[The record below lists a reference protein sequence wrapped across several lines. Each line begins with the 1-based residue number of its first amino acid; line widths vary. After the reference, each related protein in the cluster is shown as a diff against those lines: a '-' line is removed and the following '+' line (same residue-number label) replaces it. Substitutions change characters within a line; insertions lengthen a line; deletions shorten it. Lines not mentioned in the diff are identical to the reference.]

1 MIVFL
6 LLLLG
11 AVMNDTSARD
21 VISFNTGWQFKKGP
35 FSTDPM
41 RASAQWDGKWEEV
54 TIPHTWNAKDMQ
66 VKADAFYEGVGYYRK
81 KQFLRKN
88 LHVFIR
94 EDLKVVI
101 TRRYRLVTRAS
112 MKSNLQ
118 C

>member
-66 VKADAFYEGVGYYRK
+66 VKADAERNSFSEMSWRVNVYSCV
-81 KQFLRKN
+81 
-88 LHVFIR
+88 
-94 EDLKVVI
+94 LKE
-101 TRRYRLVTRAS
+101 
-112 MKSNLQ
+112 
-118 C
+118 

>member
-66 VKADAFYEGVGYYRK
+66 VKADAFYEGVGY
-81 KQFLRKN
+81 
-88 LHVFIR
+88 
-94 EDLKVVI
+94 VI
-101 TRRYRLVTRAS
+101 TERNSFSEMSWRVNVYSCVL
-112 MKSNLQ
+112 KE
-118 C
+118 

>member
-54 TIPHTWNAKDMQ
+54 TIPHTLAYIIGLQ
-66 VKADAFYEGVGYYRK
+66 
-81 KQFLRKN
+81 KN
-88 LHVFIR
+88 LFASPRVFSKR
-94 EDLKVVI
+94 KRHPI
-101 TRRYRLVTRAS
+101 TY
-112 MKSNLQ
+112 
-118 C
+118 

>member
-21 VISFNTGWQFKKGP
+21 VISINTGWQFKKGP

-66 VKADAFYEGVGYYRK
+66 VKADAFYEGVGYYRILLSAK
-81 KQFLRKN
+81 TF
-88 LHVFIR
+88 
-94 EDLKVVI
+94 
-101 TRRYRLVTRAS
+101 
-112 MKSNLQ
+112 
-118 C
+118 

>member
-66 VKADAFYEGVGYYRK
+66 VKADAFYEGVRS
-81 KQFLRKN
+81 
-88 LHVFIR
+88 
-94 EDLKVVI
+94 EE
-101 TRRYRLVTRAS
+101 RRVGKECRSRWSPYH
-112 MKSNLQ
+112 
-118 C
+118 

>member
-41 RASAQWDGKWEEV
+41 RASAQMGR
-54 TIPHTWNAKDMQ
+54 Q
-66 VKADAFYEGVGYYRK
+66 VGGSDNSPYLEC
-81 KQFLRKN
+81 
-88 LHVFIR
+88 
-94 EDLKVVI
+94 E
-101 TRRYRLVTRAS
+101 RYAS
-112 MKSNLQ
+112 ES
-118 C
+118 

>member
-54 TIPHTWNAKDMQ
+54 T
-66 VKADAFYEGVGYYRK
+66 
-81 KQFLRKN
+81 
-88 LHVFIR
+88 
-94 EDLKVVI
+94 
-101 TRRYRLVTRAS
+101 
-112 MKSNLQ
+112 
-118 C
+118 

>member
-41 RASAQWDGKWEEV
+41 RASAQWDGCLPSPCKHK
-54 TIPHTWNAKDMQ
+54 TFLS
-66 VKADAFYEGVGYYRK
+66 VKRK
-81 KQFLRKN
+81 
-88 LHVFIR
+88 
-94 EDLKVVI
+94 
-101 TRRYRLVTRAS
+101 
-112 MKSNLQ
+112 
-118 C
+118 

>member
-81 KQFLRKN
+81 KQFFGNELAGKR
-88 LHVFIR
+88 VF
-94 EDLKVVI
+94 LKE
-101 TRRYRLVTRAS
+101 
-112 MKSNLQ
+112 
-118 C
+118 

>member
-41 RASAQWDGKWEEV
+41 PHNGTASG
-54 TIPHTWNAKDMQ
+54 
-66 VKADAFYEGVGYYRK
+66 RK
-81 KQFLRKN
+81 
-88 LHVFIR
+88 
-94 EDLKVVI
+94 
-101 TRRYRLVTRAS
+101 
-112 MKSNLQ
+112 
-118 C
+118 